1 MQLKA
6 VKTNM
11 MTHSRGIVFV
21 VSGPSGCG
29 KSTVLHEVFKKRDN
43 LYFSVS
49 ATTRL
54 PRPGECD
61 GKDYFFMSRE
71 QFQAMCNNG
80 QLLEHAEYA
89 GNFYGTPR
97 GPVEEK
103 LLSGF
108 DVIMDIDVQGA
119 RQVKEKMPEAVL
131 IFVAPPSME
140 ELEVRLRG
148 RSTESEEKVLRRL
161 EAAKVEL
168 NMSTMYDK
176 IIIND
181 EVSKA
186 ADELLDIMDNSHRLN
201 DQL

>member
-1 MQLKA
+1 
-6 VKTNM
+6 
-11 MTHSRGIVFV
+11 MTTQNKGIVFV

-29 KSTVLHEVFKKRDN
+29 KSTVLHEVFKKRDK

-54 PRPGECD
+54 PRPGEHD
-61 GKDYFFMSRE
+61 GKVYFFLSKE
-71 QFQAMCNNG
+71 QFQSMYEDG

-148 RSTESEEKVLRRL
+148 RSTESEEKILCRL
-161 EAAKVEL
+161 ETARVEL
-168 NMSTMYDK
+168 NMANMYDK
-176 IIIND
+176 VIIND
-181 EVSKA
+181 IVSRA
-186 ADELLDIMDNSHRLN
+186 ADEMIEIMDNSHRMTN
-201 DQL
+201 